1 MTPTG
6 GTFAGLRTIVS
17 DALATDVISLIDA
30 TGLAMAASPVDIR
43 TSRETAVELATSSSM
58 TSGPSVSAANLVSM
72 FQTNSAALKA
82 ERSIAFAALRPN
94 TYASLTGVEWGTS
107 TDSPLPSQ

>member
-1 MTPTG
+1 
-6 GTFAGLRTIVS
+6 
-17 DALATDVISLIDA
+17 
-30 TGLAMAASPVDIR
+30 
-43 TSRETAVELATSSSM
+43 
-58 TSGPSVSAANLVSM
+58 VSAANLVSM